1 MARTTTA
8 HALAATAAL
17 AALAAPAIALPA
29 AAAATDTVAIATIAT
44 AATTPIA
51 TLLATT
57 HTATTAETPAQ
68 TATETPAQAATDLAA
83 TATADLAID
92 LAATATETIAETAP
106 TEAATEAAPAEAA
119 GPVAIDVNC
128 AGTQD
133 QIDTC
138 LGATN
143 YTPVSDYLGVPYY
156 AQHNG
161 MGGEAWLAL
170 ETGDQVEADGT
181 TYTIIEIRT
190 VATGGDID
198 QIAGMK
204 ADAYLQTCLD
214 DNIHSNVYALATA

>member
-17 AALAAPAIALPA
+17 AALAAPAIALP

-57 HTATTAETPAQ
+57 HTATTAEAP
-68 TATETPAQAATDLAA
+68 
-83 TATADLAID
+83 
-92 LAATATETIAETAP
+92 AETAP
-106 TEAATEAAPAEAA
+106 AEAAATEAAATEAAPAEAA

-181 TYTIIEIRT
+181 TYTIVEIRT

>member
-1 MARTTTA
+1 MARSIKA
-8 HALAATAAL
+8 HALAAIATAA
-17 AALAAPAIALPA
+17 AFTAAAPAVAAAQTPHSA
-29 AAAATDTVAIATIAT
+29 TVSVATVAAAATDLVA
-44 AATTPIA
+44 
-51 TLLATT
+51 
-57 HTATTAETPAQ
+57 AET
-68 TATETPAQAATDLAA
+68 
-83 TATADLAID
+83 
-92 LAATATETIAETAP
+92 
-106 TEAATEAAPAEAA
+106 APAEAA

-181 TYTIIEIRT
+181 TYTITEIRT

>member
-8 HALAATAAL
+8 HALAATATL
-17 AALAAPAIALPA
+17 AALAAPAIALP

-57 HTATTAETPAQ
+57 HTATTTEAPADTTAETPAQ
-68 TATETPAQAATDLAA
+68 ATTDL
-83 TATADLAID
+83 
-92 LAATATETIAETAP
+92 
-106 TEAATEAAPAEAA
+106 AATEAAPAEAA

-181 TYTIIEIRT
+181 TYTITEIRT

>member
-17 AALAAPAIALPA
+17 AALAAPAIALP

-68 TATETPAQAATDLAA
+68 AATDLAA
-83 TATADLAID
+83 TE
-92 LAATATETIAETAP
+92 TETIAET
-106 TEAATEAAPAEAA
+106 APAEAA

-181 TYTIIEIRT
+181 TYTITEIRT